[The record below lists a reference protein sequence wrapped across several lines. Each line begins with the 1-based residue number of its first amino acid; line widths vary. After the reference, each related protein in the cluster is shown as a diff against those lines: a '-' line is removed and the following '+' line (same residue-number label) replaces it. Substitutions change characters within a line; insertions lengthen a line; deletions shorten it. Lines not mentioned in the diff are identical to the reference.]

1 MNYDETTVGNFVEYE
16 STKTATGF
24 GFTLKKSKIHNLL
37 NDFKAKLLAN
47 FTTRF
52 EYVNSKKMLMAATLL
67 DPRYKELPFEEYE
80 EFMESGALKTASKYI
95 VQEAINLINKG
106 KIVTNDETSPAP
118 KPSIATT
125 KKVSRIEISF
135 LKYEF
140 SIQL

>member
-1 MNYDETTVGNFVEYE
+1 MNYDETTEGNFVECE

-24 GFTLKKSKIHNLL
+24 GFTLKRSKIHNLL

-106 KIVTNDETSPAP
+106 NNWPHRLYSP
-118 KPSIATT
+118 
-125 KKVSRIEISF
+125 
-135 LKYEF
+135 
-140 SIQL
+140 